1 MLLSPTARG
10 LQKQIQICEEY
21 AKNFGMSYNPVKS
34 FCVLFSRKPQN
45 TFSVKL
51 EERELV
57 WRTHAKHLGNYIASD
72 LSEAKEMAYK
82 RSDLVGRVKYT
93 YGQFKRINTRCHS

>member
-1 MLLSPTARG
+1 MSQYYCGAISYADDLMLFSPTARG

-72 LSEAKEMAYK
+72 
-82 RSDLVGRVKYT
+82 
-93 YGQFKRINTRCHS
+93 CHTCGPDCY